1 MRSMNIDG
9 HRGDEESKGIDIGPT
24 KQILLDCFAKN
35 YLQSESFAFITI
47 ALLYFLHIKFNTN

>member
-1 MRSMNIDG
+1 MNIDG

-24 KQILLDCFAKN
+24 KQIFKKLAKKQN